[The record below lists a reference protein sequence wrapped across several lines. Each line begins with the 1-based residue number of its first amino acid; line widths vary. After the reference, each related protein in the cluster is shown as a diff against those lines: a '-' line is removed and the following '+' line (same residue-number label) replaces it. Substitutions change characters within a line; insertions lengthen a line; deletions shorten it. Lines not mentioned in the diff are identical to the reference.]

1 MPRARL
7 APRTALRLAYACDA
21 VIAVFLLAGIGL
33 MAANW
38 PVAPDAN
45 AAALLVIF
53 GLTAIAYAV
62 VGTAI
67 VKRTPSNAIGWI
79 CFLVAFFLISGTT
92 GTEYVVRA
100 VFTAPGS
107 LPGAGLV
114 LALSEPTP
122 YLELGATVLLLFL
135 FPNGRPLNRIFRVI
149 TWGFACVIALGLVA
163 DLLTPK
169 VVADVWADRL
179 HRYGI
184 GLESPTGIPGFAAV
198 GHALQATAG
207 VTLAIGFLV
216 SIVGLFL
223 RRRRADAETRAQ
235 LRWLGYVAGA
245 TLGWIVVMWPLSV
258 ALPEDSPVGGLF
270 WWVITPLIAL
280 GVPAAIGIAIV
291 KYRLYEIDVVIRKTV
306 VVAVVAVA
314 VIAVYLL
321 VLALALSG
329 VGSRLALGVVIVL
342 LTFRPVHRT
351 ARSIADRVAYGKRAS
366 SYEVLTEFTSRVGET
381 YAADDVLPRMARI
394 LAEGTG
400 AEASRIFV
408 RVGGE
413 MREAAAVGT
422 PGSDEVSVPV
432 LDAGEELGALA
443 VTMPA
448 SDPMNPAKQQLVDD
462 LARQAGLVL
471 RNVRLIEE
479 LKASR
484 QRLVAAQ
491 DEERRKL
498 ERNLHDGAQQQL
510 VALAV
515 KQRLLGNL
523 IGRED
528 EKAKAMV
535 AQLADDTSDALE
547 TLRDLA
553 RGIYPPLLADQGLV
567 AALEAQARKAAV
579 PTTVEGNGIGR
590 FGQDVEAAVYF
601 SCLEALQ
608 NVAKYAGASRATIA
622 LSNGAGSLSFTVTDD
637 GAGFDASQASYGTGL
652 QGIADRLAA
661 LGGTLDVRSE
671 PGNGA
676 TIEGRLPVGVA
687 R

>member
-1 MPRARL
+1 MLSTRLSPRA
-7 APRTALRLAYACDA
+7 ALRLAYACDA
-21 VIAVFLLAGIGL
+21 VIALFLLAGIVL
-33 MAANW
+33 MAANRAE
-38 PVAPDAN
+38 APDDN
-45 AAALLVIF
+45 AAGLLALF
-53 GLTAIAYAV
+53 GLTAIAYSV

-67 VKRTPSNAIGWI
+67 VRRTPSNAIGWV
-79 CFLVAFFLISGTT
+79 CFAIGFFLISGMA

-100 VFTAPGS
+100 TYTAPAS
-107 LPGAGLV
+107 LPGASLV
-114 LALSEPTP
+114 LTLSEPTP
-122 YLELGATVLLLFL
+122 ALTMGAIVVLLFL
-135 FPNGRPLNRIFRVI
+135 FPDGRPLNRVWRAA
-149 TWGFACVIALGLVA
+149 TWAVAGLVSLGIVA

-169 VVADVWADRL
+169 VVGVVWADRL
-179 HRYGI
+179 ERLGI
-184 GLESPTGIPGFAAV
+184 RLPSPTGIPGFAPV
-198 GHALQATAG
+198 GEALQLLAG
-207 VTLAIGFLV
+207 IALVVGFV
-216 SIVGLFL
+216 ASIVALFL

-245 TLGWIVVMWPLSV
+245 TLGWIVVMLPLLAIS
-258 ALPEDSPVGGLF
+258 PEDSPLGGIF
-270 WWVITPLIAL
+270 WWVVTPLVAF

-291 KYRLYEIDVVIRKTV
+291 KYRLYDIDVVIRKTV

-321 VLALALSG
+321 VVVLALSG
-329 VGSRLALGVVIVL
+329 VGSRQLLGVVIL
-342 LTFRPVHRT
+342 LLMVRPVLRT
-351 ARSIADRVAYGKRAS
+351 ARSIADRVAYGKRAT

-381 YAADDVLPRMARI
+381 YAADDVLPRMAQI

-408 RVGGE
+408 RIGGL
-413 MREAAAVGT
+413 MREAAVVGT
-422 PGSDEVSVPV
+422 PGSAEVTVPV

-448 SDPMNPAKQQLVDD
+448 SDPMNPAKQRLVDD

-523 IGRED
+523 IGRDD
-528 EKAKAMV
+528 EMARTMV
-535 AQLADDTSDALE
+535 DQLASDTNDALE
-547 TLRDLA
+547 NLRDLA
-553 RGIYPPLLADQGLV
+553 RGIYPPLLQDKGLV

-579 PTTVEGNGIGR
+579 PTTVEGDGVGR

-608 NVAKYAGASRATIA
+608 NVAKYAGASRASIV
-622 LSNGAGSLSFTVTDD
+622 LSNGDGALRFSVMDD
-637 GAGFDASQASYGTGL
+637 GAGFDSSSTSYGTGL

-661 LGGTLDVRSE
+661 LGGTLVVQSE
-671 PGNGA
+671 PGAG
-676 TIEGRLPVGVA
+676 TTVTGSLTT
-687 R
+687 